1 VIVVKGALAFAGPL
15 FFCLEVTF
23 VSPGLSCIFRLVWG
37 VLVCLVFFQPC
48 IFRLVWGVL
57 VCLVFFSAVYFLS
70 CLGSFSLF
78 GVFLAVYFLSC
89 LGAVWGCLVLLFG
102 QEGRITVLFSINYH
116 LD

>member
-23 VSPGLSCIFRLVWG
+23 VSPGLS
-37 VLVCLVFFQPC
+37 C